1 MDLTKSMKLVSTVIR
16 NTIRDAVLVI
26 HKKTG
31 NMYILLNDELIE
43 CTNGREDKKYC
54 LYVNL
59 EGMVFVR
66 EQDEFYQKFEKWE
79 VSNGLLDK
87 S

>member
-1 MDLTKSMKLVSTVIR
+1 MKSF
-16 NTIRDAVLVI
+16 I

-31 NMYILLNDELIE
+31 NMYILLNDDLIE

-59 EGMVFVR
+59 EGMVFIR
-66 EQDEFYQKFEKWE
+66 EHDEFYQKFEKWE
-79 VSNGLLDK
+79 ISNELLDK
-87 S
+87 SENTADSNTYIRSN

>member
-1 MDLTKSMKLVSTVIR
+1 MDLTHGITKALVKRMTQSVMQQKP
-16 NTIRDAVLVI
+16 VKQLI

-31 NMYILLNDELIE
+31 NTYFLLNDDLIE

-66 EQDEFYQKFEKWE
+66 EHDEFYQKFT
-79 VSNGLLDK
+79 VL
-87 S
+87 

>member
-1 MDLTKSMKLVSTVIR
+1 MDFTKSMKLASTVTR

-31 NMYILLNDELIE
+31 NMYILLNDDLIE
-43 CTNGREDKKYC
+43 CTNGREEKKYC

-66 EQDEFYQKFEKWE
+66 ERSEFYQKFEKY
-79 VSNGLLDK
+79 GGK
-87 S
+87 

>member
-1 MDLTKSMKLVSTVIR
+1 MEVTKALIRHLTKYVIQQKH
-16 NTIRDAVLVI
+16 VKKVV

-31 NMYILLNDELIE
+31 NMYILLNDDLIE

-54 LYVNL
+54 LYANL

-66 EQDEFYQKFEKWE
+66 EHDEFYQKFEKYE
-79 VSNGLLDK
+79 
-87 S
+87 

>member
-1 MDLTKSMKLVSTVIR
+1 MDFTKSMKLVSTVTR

-31 NMYILLNDELIE
+31 NMYILLNDDLIE
-43 CTNGREDKKYC
+43 CTNGREEKKYC

-66 EQDEFYQKFEKWE
+66 ERSEFYQKFEKY
-79 VSNGLLDK
+79 GGK
-87 S
+87 

>member
-1 MDLTKSMKLVSTVIR
+1 
-16 NTIRDAVLVI
+16 
-26 HKKTG
+26 
-31 NMYILLNDELIE
+31 MYILLNDDLIE

-66 EQDEFYQKFEKWE
+66 EHDEFYQKFEKWE
-79 VSNGLLDK
+79 VSNELLDK
-87 S
+87 FKNTADSNIYIRNN

>member
-1 MDLTKSMKLVSTVIR
+1 MDLTKSMKFVNTVIR

-31 NMYILLNDELIE
+31 NMYILLNDDLIE

-59 EGMVFVR
+59 EGMVFIR
-66 EQDEFYQKFEKWE
+66 EHDEFYQKFEKYE
-79 VSNGLLDK
+79 
-87 S
+87 

>member
-1 MDLTKSMKLVSTVIR
+1 MAMTKSLVKKLTRNVIQQ
-16 NTIRDAVLVI
+16 NPVKKFF
-26 HKKTG
+26 HNKTG
-31 NMYILLNDELIE
+31 NIYILLNDDLIE

-66 EQDEFYQKFEKWE
+66 EHDEFYQKFTR
-79 VSNGLLDK
+79 L
-87 S
+87 

>member
-1 MDLTKSMKLVSTVIR
+1 
-16 NTIRDAVLVI
+16 
-26 HKKTG
+26 
-31 NMYILLNDELIE
+31 MYILLNDELIE

-66 EQDEFYQKFEKWE
+66 EHDEFYQKFEKWE
-79 VSNGLLDK
+79 VSNELLDK
-87 S
+87 SKNTADSNIYIRSN

>member
-1 MDLTKSMKLVSTVIR
+1 MDLTHGITKALVKRLTQSVMQQKP
-16 NTIRDAVLVI
+16 VKQLI

-31 NMYILLNDELIE
+31 NTYFLLNDELIE

-66 EQDEFYQKFEKWE
+66 EHDEFYQKFT
-79 VSNGLLDK
+79 VL
-87 S
+87 